1 MSEQIPGLG
10 LYPVQLQ
17 KLLRIETVQP
27 PRATSSNGQ
36 LLTALIV
43 KKFVLIYR
51 NYTQRL
57 HLIFLLCTFVST
69 LRSRHRF
76 KPILVTALLTF
87 CCSFI
92 GWRVRNAAHFV
103 QSMGPTWTLWQME
116 CTRCYRIQ
124 ITVSAGE
131 GSKKRTLETAG
142 EPQLMPGASPSEVAK
157 CFLSWNFLV
166 GTCWYKFLHSGAWSW
181 RGSSDIAP
189 IAKNTQSQAGKRAEA
204 QAAGGVTPLQRCW
217 MHPKPQ
223 ELGSEKTKLNWDG
236 KEIQTSPGCVHS
248 GYSFFHSALQSRSN
262 DAVIIQAWLC
272 L

>member
-1 MSEQIPGLG
+1 MASCWLLSLWKSLSLYTEIIHRGYTWYFFSVHLSQPWGLDID
-10 LYPVQLQ
+10 LNQSW
-17 KLLRIETVQP
+17 LLL
-27 PRATSSNGQ
+27 SW
-36 LLTALIV
+36 L
-43 KKFVLIYR
+43 FVA
-51 NYTQRL
+51 
-57 HLIFLLCTFVST
+57 
-69 LRSRHRF
+69 
-76 KPILVTALLTF
+76 ALLAEG
-87 CCSFI
+87 S
-92 GWRVRNAAHFV
+92 RNAAHFV

-116 CTRCYRIQ
+116 CTQCYRIQ

-189 IAKNTQSQAGKRAEA
+189 IAKNMQSQAGTRAEA